1 MLLNFKKKIG
11 ISNQFDDFKLA
22 MEILPSAVM
31 VCEVNNFTI
40 VYANP
45 KSIELLET
53 IKHEITIDPAQIVG
67 SSIDV
72 FHKNVNHQRK
82 MLLI

>member
-53 IKHEITIDPAQIVG
+53 IKHEITIDRLRLLAVR
-67 SSIDV
+67 SIFSIRMSIISV
-72 FHKNVNHQRK
+72 RCF
-82 MLLI
+82 LI